1 MEFDYSKFKNRQLGA
16 ELRRFIDGNVRETP
30 ENVEAFNQLTREIAR
45 RLGEAPC
52 DKPGK
57 ARASAPKWSRRFAR

>member
-1 MEFDYSKFKNRQLGA
+1 MEFDYSRLKNRQLGI

-45 RLGEAPC
+45 RLTEEPC
-52 DKPGK
+52 DKPDK
-57 ARASAPKWSRRFAR
+57 AHASAPKRSRRFAR